1 MALRK
6 RWVMEGITDELIDR
20 ALGLV
25 HQMQALEDE
34 LTELLSFMT
43 EEERDA
49 FIDDMYAIL
58 EGDNHE

>member
-1 MALRK
+1 
-6 RWVMEGITDELIDR
+6 MEGITDELVDR

-25 HQMQALEDE
+25 HQMQTLEDE

-43 EEERDA
+43 EEERYN

-58 EGDNHE
+58 EGVNHE

>member
-6 RWVMEGITDELIDR
+6 RWVMEGITDELVDR

-25 HQMQALEDE
+25 HQMQTLEDE

-43 EEERDA
+43 EEERYN

-58 EGDNHE
+58 EGVNHE

>member
-1 MALRK
+1 
-6 RWVMEGITDELIDR
+6 MEGITDELVDR

-43 EEERDA
+43 EEERDE
-49 FIDDMYAIL
+49 FIDDMYTIL
-58 EGDNHE
+58 EGVNHE